1 MSICSYDVIT
11 KKNMDTLQG
20 KLISAARRYARYVRD
35 LSVDDFRED
44 EDYEDYL
51 GAAYDVV
58 QAAVEFYRGFSN
70 RRLASG
76 KTLCRASEPL
86 PPPQTWVGVLIRA
99 AKALGYAYS
108 EGRQTCG
115 DIDAFLAAVKEME
128 QMRTRMVKQGIIIR
142 LWREGKSVKEI
153 AKDYRRLGTRS
164 HVREVIAELE
174 RESPVQVS
182 SDDCGQRLHG
192 QPDRLQIKSDVR

>member
-1 MSICSYDVIT
+1 MSICFYDVIT
-11 KKNMDTLQG
+11 KKDIDALQG
-20 KLISAARRYARYVRD
+20 QLVSAARRYVRCVGY
-35 LSVDDFRED
+35 LSVDDLQED
-44 EDYEDYL
+44 EDYL

-76 KTLCRASEPL
+76 RPLSNAGEPL

-115 DIDAFLAAVKEME
+115 DIDAFLDAVKEME
-128 QMRTRMVKQGIIIR
+128 QMRSRMVKQEVIIR
-142 LWREGKSVKEI
+142 LWQEGKSVKEI

-164 HVREVIAELE
+164 QVREVIAELE

-192 QPDRLQIKSDVR
+192 QLDRLQIKSDVR